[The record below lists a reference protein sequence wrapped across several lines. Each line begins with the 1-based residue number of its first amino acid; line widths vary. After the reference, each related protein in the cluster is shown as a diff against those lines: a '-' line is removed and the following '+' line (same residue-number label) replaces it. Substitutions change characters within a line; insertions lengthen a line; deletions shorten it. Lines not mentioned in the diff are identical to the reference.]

1 MALTNQ
7 VPSGTN
13 YVAAFANQHSIPIV
27 TSLPTDIT
35 LPLLNKLVYNTT
47 DGMIYR
53 YDGANWVAV
62 AATGGGTAATVHESR
77 YEQTTLQ
84 NVVNATDTKLIFNS
98 APAVS
103 AADVTGTG
111 SFTDFLIN
119 RAGVW
124 IIEAGVKYALNAGG
138 GERHIWIQQ
147 GTTFVVGSRK
157 AQQTLANV
165 AALPAT
171 LSVSTVLRVSAATSF
186 CIGTFQNCG
195 ATLATDVGFGGIN
208 HVSLTWLRPL

>member
-7 VPSGTN
+7 VPAGVDYTAT
-13 YVAAFANQHSIPIV
+13 YANQHSIPIV
-27 TSLPTDIT
+27 SATTDIT
-35 LPLLNKLVYNTT
+35 LPVLGKYCFNTT
-47 DGMIYR
+47 DNMLYR
-53 YDGANWVAV
+53 YDGSAWVAV
-62 AATGGGTAATVHESR
+62 AATGGGTVNTVHESR

-84 NVVNATDTKLIFNS
+84 TVASATDTKLIFNS

-103 AADVTGTG
+103 AADITGTG
-111 SFTDFLIN
+111 AFTDFLLN

-124 IIEAGVKYALNAGG
+124 LIEAGVKYAANAGG

-147 GTTFVVGSRK
+147 GTTFVVGLRK

-171 LSVSTVLRVSAATSF
+171 LSVCTALRVSAATSF
-186 CIGTFQNCG
+186 CVGTFQNCG
-195 ATLATDVGFGGIN
+195 AGLATDVGFGGIN